1 MRLRELELG
10 AIQAHI
16 LHHAAHAPIY
26 GVWMASELERHG
38 FSISYG
44 TLYPMLHRM
53 TEAGLLTCE
62 ERREGSQSR
71 KYYTATAAGRE
82 ALAQA
87 QRLVTEL
94 FRELVEE
101 AAESSA
107 APEASSE
114 PSEGER

>member
-1 MRLRELELG
+1 MSLRELELG

-26 GVWMASELERHG
+26 GVWMASELGRHG

-44 TLYPMLHRM
+44 TLYPMLHRL
-53 TEAGLLTCE
+53 TEAGLLICE

-71 KYYTATAAGRE
+71 KYYTATAAGRD
-82 ALAQA
+82 ALARA

-94 FRELVEE
+94 YHELVED
-101 AAESSA
+101 AVDSLATPA
-107 APEASSE
+107 DSSE
-114 PSEGER
+114 PAEGKR